1 MTAADPFAPDEIVGT
16 LNATSPTS
24 IDDDVAAAFN
34 LVLIERSVLELTGD
48 RLVRYR
54 IPDGRDMLWGMG
66 TGGLLGLLVCALII
80 AALAKYL
87 FFDNRT

>member
-1 MTAADPFAPDEIVGT
+1 M
-16 LNATSPTS
+16 
-24 IDDDVAAAFN
+24 
-34 LVLIERSVLELTGD
+34 
-48 RLVRYR
+48 
-54 IPDGRDMLWGMG
+54 PDGSMMLGMWGTG